1 MQLGQFSA
9 VITVEGVPPF
19 HSSKFSSVHRPH
31 LIVAQRPPH
40 SASGSTARTGG
51 AHSRI
56 GAMRRLP
63 PRTLSRTT
71 GIVPVPPPHP
81 FQCDA
86 RWICANRDRS
96 VDAPRIS
103 AGLYRRLTAALT
115 LLCSNLIPPHA
126 PRLHPPHRFD
136 GNNLRRDERKPCRT
150 LDTLVPNV
158 HIPPQ
163 PTPLNARAGKSPPY
177 RPFPQLST
185 ATLAHHQLHRFH
197 LVRNLYRAVRR
208 PAYPQ
213 HLPLSPSSKP
223 SLYTVVNAL
232 VDPFHDFLIVYSYF
246 IILVSS

>member
-1 MQLGQFSA
+1 MRLGQFSA

-19 HSSKFSSVHRPH
+19 HSSKFSPVHRPH

-40 SASGSTARTGG
+40 SASSSTARTGG
-51 AHSRI
+51 AHFRI
-56 GAMRRLP
+56 GAIAVYHAHCRVLRV
-63 PRTLSRTT
+63 LS
-71 GIVPVPPPHP
+71 P
-81 FQCDA
+81 
-86 RWICANRDRS
+86 

-126 PRLHPPHRFD
+126 PRLHPLHRFD
-136 GNNLRRDERKPCRT
+136 ANNLRRDERKSFHT

-185 ATLAHHQLHRFH
+185 LVHQLHHFH
-197 LVRNLYRAVRR
+197 LVQPLPCSAVPRA
-208 PAYPQ
+208 
-213 HLPLSPSSKP
+213 SPTPP
-223 SLYTVVNAL
+223 SLPVVQAL
-232 VDPFHDFLIVYSYF
+232 CVYRRQCPSRPFHAPLWTIFS
-246 IILVSS
+246 